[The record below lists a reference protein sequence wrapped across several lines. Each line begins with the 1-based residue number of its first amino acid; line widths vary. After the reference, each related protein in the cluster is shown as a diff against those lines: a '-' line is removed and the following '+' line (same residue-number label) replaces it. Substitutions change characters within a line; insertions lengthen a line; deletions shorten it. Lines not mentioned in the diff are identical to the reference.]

1 MRAGSPGAGV
11 TGSGGYRERGF
22 VDPSGLHPMN
32 YYTPTHHLHPDALP
46 EEVPLLYG
54 GDGSLDFGPGA

>member
-1 MRAGSPGAGV
+1 
-11 TGSGGYRERGF
+11 
-22 VDPSGLHPMN
+22 MN